1 LWLKRVKDCP
11 KRALGFDFEGAEF
24 THVDS
29 KITFEVLLAS
39 FDLEGDSALLRLG
52 ALVHHLD
59 VGGIPVAEGP
69 GLTTIM
75 AGARALQKDD
85 DALLTAMTP
94 VLDSLY
100 AGYASASAKK

>member
-1 LWLKRVKDCP
+1 M
-11 KRALGFDFEGAEF
+11 
-24 THVDS
+24 
-29 KITFEVLLAS
+29 ITPNATEPES
-39 FDLEGDSALLRLG
+39 SSARMVSVNKSVRSLSHIITAATSTLNPTSIVCT
-52 ALVHHLD
+52 LVHHLD

-69 GLTTIM
+69 GLSTIM

-100 AGYASASAKK
+100 AGYAGESAKK